1 MMDLSI
7 VIVNYNTL
15 ELTSNCIRSIYEHT
29 NDLKFEIIV
38 IDNASPD
45 MDPHELKKRFPSIH
59 LVKNRSNDGFAIGN
73 NIGIQH
79 AVGKYILLLNSDC
92 ELRNN
97 ASQVCFQYME
107 QHPTCG
113 MTTVQLFYP
122 NGNIQHNCRKFRS
135 IGWELL
141 EIFPLYVLLPKK
153 QREELMLHHYFK
165 HDRIVECDWV
175 WGAFMFFPRQIID
188 KLPSKKLSEDFFMY
202 CEDTLWCWEFK
213 QLGYNIVFLPEGK
226 VMHVHKGSSNSK
238 EKARAIRKTSN
249 QNHLTFMKKKYPDW
263 RWQVFRLIFLSK
275 QSLIELIIR

>member
-1 MMDLSI
+1 MDLSI

-29 NDLKFEIIV
+29 MDLKFEVIV
-38 IDNASPD
+38 VDNASPD
-45 MDPHELKKRFPSIH
+45 MDPDELKKRFPSIL
-59 LVKNRSNDGFAIGN
+59 LVKNKSNDGFAKGN

-79 AVGKYILLLNSDC
+79 ASGTYILLLNSDC

-97 ASQVCFQYME
+97 ATLLCYQYME

-122 NGNIQHNCRKFRS
+122 NGKIQHNCRKFRS
-135 IGWELL
+135 ITWELL
-141 EIFPLYVLLPKK
+141 EIIPLYLLLPIK

-165 HDRIVECDWV
+165 HNRKVACDWV
-175 WGAFMFFPRQIID
+175 WGAYMFFPRIIID

-213 QLGYNIVFLPEGK
+213 QLGYNIMFLPEGK
-226 VMHVHKGSSNSK
+226 VMHVHKGSSKSK
-238 EKARAIRKTSN
+238 SKIRASKKMSN
-249 QNHLTFMKKKYPDW
+249 QNHLIFMKKIYPDW
-263 RWQVFRLIFLSK
+263 RWFIFKYIFNTKQLLIN
-275 QSLIELIIR
+275 LIT